1 MAATKSGKGKSKVVN
16 IKVPLQ
22 VEMSAD
28 RTELGKTGRLQP
40 GISQDSLATLISSVL
55 MILMILNQC
64 SEPKSGG
71 IGP

>member
-1 MAATKSGKGKSKVVN
+1 MAATKNINGKSKVLN

-22 VEMSAD
+22 VKMSAE
-28 RTELGKTGRLQP
+28 RTDLGKTGRLQP

-55 MILMILNQC
+55 MILTILNQC